1 MEARFQDETDGSL
14 LGGPRAVTGVGD
26 DTETVCAGRKVA
38 VNSGSRA
45 GRFVPLAVIS
55 LEQVTEPDALG
66 RTEADGGELH
76 LYGSVS
82 GAEPDLLR
90 RSGPEP
96 AARGH
101 LFDHDAGGSPG
112 SLEVSWV
119 KHHHS
124 GRRGKPHPPV
134 RIPCAG
140 GKGISSA
147 LGRLHAVGGIE
158 AHRVQLCGSAF
169 DEIDQFAPADAHH
182 ATPRGEPEVGMKIFR
197 YMQDVVAQQPV
208 AAAQDRETPVAQ
220 AGEPAT
226 GADPERA
233 LAVEVQRRDTV
244 MRQSIAGRKKPAES
258 LAN

>member
-55 LEQVTEPDALG
+55 LEQVTEPDAIG

-101 LFDHDAGGSPG
+101 LFDHDAGGVRAVWRFRGSNTTTPADVGKHIRPCG
-112 SLEVSWV
+112 SLAPVGKASPPHSADFMPSEVS
-119 KHHHS
+119 
-124 GRRGKPHPPV
+124 KPTGCSSAV
-134 RIPCAG
+134 RPSM
-140 GKGISSA
+140 KSISSR
-147 LGRLHAVGGIE
+147 RLMRI
-158 AHRVQLCGSAF
+158 
-169 DEIDQFAPADAHH
+169 
-182 ATPRGEPEVGMKIFR
+182 TPRREVSQKW
-197 YMQDVVAQQPV
+197 A
-208 AAAQDRETPVAQ
+208 
-220 AGEPAT
+220 
-226 GADPERA
+226 
-233 LAVEVQRRDTV
+233 
-244 MRQSIAGRKKPAES
+244 
-258 LAN
+258 